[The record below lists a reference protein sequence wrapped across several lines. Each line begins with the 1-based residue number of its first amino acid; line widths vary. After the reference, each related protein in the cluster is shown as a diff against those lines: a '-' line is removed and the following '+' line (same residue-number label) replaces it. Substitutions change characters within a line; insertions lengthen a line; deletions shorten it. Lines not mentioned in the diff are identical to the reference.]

1 MQQKPS
7 TQTASLQ
14 RVSDAK
20 IFDAVR
26 RSIDTNGATKFTM
39 THVANFAGLTRV
51 QLYNRFGSRNALIL
65 ALLVDHVTE
74 FKKQAA
80 RKMLAADDLI
90 LAIRETIIS
99 GISAVLED
107 PYFKMLIM
115 PAVTGQTQVDGTPAA
130 ILALGHEQWLPVAD
144 RAIEA
149 GVFKSSLAR
158 EDVADWLTFNEM
170 TLLNASQTYG
180 KSLDQCR
187 NYIDDYIFPSLLSAS
202 KEANI

>member
-1 MQQKPS
+1 MQQK
-7 TQTASLQ
+7 TASLQ
-14 RVSDAK
+14 RVSDAE

-115 PAVTGQTQVDGTPAA
+115 PAVTGQTQVDGTPVA

-149 GVFKSSLAR
+149 GIFKSSLAR

-187 NYIDDYIFPSLLSAS
+187 TYIDDYIFPSLLSPS
-202 KEANI
+202 KEARI